1 MTLNQIEA
9 YKEMLSQVPDAESTW
24 LQSYHNSTVTGY
36 ENRKTSTEIKEAYMR
51 NQGFAEPSARKSE
64 NYGGR
69 AHSENRDMAKI

>member
-1 MTLNQIEA
+1 MVDYNEAIVRKDEPFKDIKFANMTLNQIEA

-51 NQGFAEPSARKSE
+51 NQGFA
-64 NYGGR
+64 
-69 AHSENRDMAKI
+69 